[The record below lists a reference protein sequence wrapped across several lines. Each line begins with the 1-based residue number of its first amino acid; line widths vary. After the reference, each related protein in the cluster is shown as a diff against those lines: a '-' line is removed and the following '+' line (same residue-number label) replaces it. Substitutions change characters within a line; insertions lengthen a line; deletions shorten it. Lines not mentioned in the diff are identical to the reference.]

1 MSTSSKSLFRSC
13 KKFLQSLFLGIL
25 MLALAAFLVREAI
38 DPTPDK
44 ETATQAQKDSS
55 HYRALE
61 RTSKN

>member
-1 MSTSSKSLFRSC
+1 
-13 KKFLQSLFLGIL
+13 